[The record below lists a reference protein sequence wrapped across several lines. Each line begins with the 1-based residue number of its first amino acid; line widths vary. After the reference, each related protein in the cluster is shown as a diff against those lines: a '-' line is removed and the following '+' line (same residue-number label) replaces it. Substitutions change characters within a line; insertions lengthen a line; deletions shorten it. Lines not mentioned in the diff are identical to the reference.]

1 LSQVVLQ
8 FRCPMF
14 GERRQ
19 HQRVA
24 IKRVARIEAQIG
36 GTQSARD
43 CTVINLSEN
52 GARLFVEDSDI
63 PDNFSLL
70 IIAENTT
77 RHECKVVWRLGG
89 ELGVEFVSLQSDQ
102 SRLNSFNRV
111 REDAR
116 KIFQDPGRTN

>member
-1 LSQVVLQ
+1 
-8 FRCPMF
+8 MF
-14 GERRQ
+14 GERRRD
-19 HQRVA
+19 QRVA

-36 GTQSARD
+36 GMQSIRE
-43 CTVINLSEN
+43 CTVINLSDS
-52 GARLFVEDSDI
+52 GARLFVEDGDI

-89 ELGVEFVSLQSDQ
+89 ELGVEFVNLQADQ
-102 SRLNSFNRV
+102 SRINSFNRV

-116 KIFQDPGRTN
+116 KIFQDPGRAN